1 MIKEKNKRGFT
12 LMEIIVVIAIS
23 SIFFTVVALILQSS
37 FNIFNNSKADYN
49 DYNNEH
55 LINTSTDTFINKVN
69 LKGNSVVYKEAN
81 EIVVIECDDEKIEI
95 SNSLFIYESAGA
107 QLSKIELTSITV
119 KCSIINTNSLKITIS
134 DSSGP
139 TSEKIYQIIGGI
151 K

>member
-119 KCSIINTNSLKITIS
+119 KCSIINSNSLKITIS
-134 DSSGP
+134 DSSVP